1 MRIRERHVNG
11 AMIDWVIPDTN
22 AWNISQMLEAW
33 RESNHRYMEPTPPS
47 VEPEKFP
54 MGFSIVETESDTEVD
69 Q

>member
-22 AWNISQMLEAW
+22 AWNISQMLETW
-33 RESNHRYMEPTPPS
+33 RESNHRYMETTPPA

-54 MGFSIVETESDTEVD
+54 TGFSMVETTSDTKVD